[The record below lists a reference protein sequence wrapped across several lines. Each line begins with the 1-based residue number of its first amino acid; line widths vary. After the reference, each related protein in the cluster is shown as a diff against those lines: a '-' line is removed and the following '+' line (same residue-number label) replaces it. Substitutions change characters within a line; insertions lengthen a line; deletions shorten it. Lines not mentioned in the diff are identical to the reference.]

1 MLPRWKYLTVYLS
14 GTLDFPET
22 VERYELLTWASKSIT
37 QQINE
42 LATQG
47 WEILDMHW
55 QKQQASEELMTVRL
69 VDRTQKRVG
78 ACIKS
83 QAHAGR

>member
-55 QKQQASEELMTVRL
+55 LSEVELMVTFR
-69 VDRTQKRVG
+69 RPAEVG
-78 ACIKS
+78 KNS
-83 QAHAGR
+83 KLRKN